1 MIARIV
7 TSIRRN
13 AIAWLALFVALT
25 GTSMAATHYVV
36 TSTKQIKPAVL
47 KKLTGK
53 RGLIG
58 PTGATGPQGSLGK
71 EGSIGPGGP
80 AGPKGTTGTTGT
92 KGEKGVAGEVGPTGP
107 GVGSTGPTG
116 PTGASGEK
124 GTTGSAGGT
133 GPTGATGSG
142 GAKAWAHIS
151 ASGAITLS
159 EGFGT
164 AKVTA
169 DPINKTTKKAEPG
182 MYCIT
187 GLSFEPENVQAT
199 LDGEETSFAMPP
211 LVHIGH
217 TADRP
222 APKKPT

>member
-1 MIARIV
+1 M
-7 TSIRRN
+7 
-13 AIAWLALFVALT
+13 
-25 GTSMAATHYVV
+25 
-36 TSTKQIKPAVL
+36 
-47 KKLTGK
+47 
-53 RGLIG
+53 
-58 PTGATGPQGSLGK
+58 
-71 EGSIGPGGP
+71 
-80 AGPKGTTGTTGT
+80 
-92 KGEKGVAGEVGPTGP
+92 AGEVGPTGP

-217 TADRP
+217 TAESACPEETHMITVETFEQELKEGSKVGEGELVEEP
-222 APKKPT
+222 ANEGFFILIN